1 MSSAVRAC
9 SNSVRLWM
17 NRSTTSNS
25 RRASCR
31 DVCVFCLPDSTN
43 TDQYFAPTQP
53 SRNRGMSAHSVGC
66 TLLISNDVKSPAFVS
81 RNIDGRSLCVSMKGA
96 LFNSALARSSNF
108 GSGVSASSLARPMPA
123 NAQLA
128 RTAETALRLVCS
140 IKRRRDIKVP
150 LLRMQLPPNCTT
162 KLIDSPLASID
173 SNPGDCLRVT
183 LIGRYLSKDT
193 SSSASAKYILKNQQD
208 RI

>member
-1 MSSAVRAC
+1 
-9 SNSVRLWM
+9 
-17 NRSTTSNS
+17 
-25 RRASCR
+25 
-31 DVCVFCLPDSTN
+31 VCVFCVPDSTN
-43 TDQYFAPTQP
+43 TDQYCAPTHP

-81 RNIDGRSLCVSMKGA
+81 MNIDGRSLCVSMKGA

-108 GSGVSASSLARPMPA
+108 GSGVSASSLAPPMPA

-128 RTAETALRLVCS
+128 RTAETAIRLVCS

-162 KLIDSPLASID
+162 KLIDQFNPCAAQKFCPGSKSD
-173 SNPGDCLRVT
+173 RSNRQTSYSTFIYRSLSN
-183 LIGRYLSKDT
+183 GR
-193 SSSASAKYILKNQQD
+193 
-208 RI
+208 RHFC